1 MAAWVLYKQALH
13 IWSIQIYVYAFTRPI
28 KLYTPK
34 RSHFCKADGLFT
46 LSSTMIRL
54 ALLGPPVGDDV
65 SAVGVVDVEGVL
77 APPGV
82 EEPANV
88 VGLEVGAVVV
98 KGLPVVGV
106 LSAAQISVSGV
117 VLGRTPSP
125 LSLSDPDGQA
135 NVGLDPVDL
144 RLDVAPG
151 LGLGLVEVVEGHGVD
166 VSNIRVGLD
175 TGTDGGESLAVVA
188 AHDAG
193 SVPILADA
201 DQNSLLVESG
211 AELAKVVD
219 KVALV
224 HTVTNGLR
232 AELSPVN
239 DIRGNSRDRGVVD
252 GIVDGLLGLLPD
264 GLNMNVRIPLL
275 LTWRMYVYLHHHRSW
290 SRPGQSGPCCW
301 YKRP

>member
-1 MAAWVLYKQALH
+1 M
-13 IWSIQIYVYAFTRPI
+13 T
-28 KLYTPK
+28 
-34 RSHFCKADGLFT
+34 
-46 LSSTMIRL
+46 RL

-117 VLGRTPSP
+117 VVSRTPSP
-125 LSLSDPDGQA
+125 LSLGDPDGQA

-151 LGLGLVEVVEGHGVD
+151 GGLGLVEVVEGHGVD

-175 TGTDGGESLAVVA
+175 AGTDGAESLAVAA
-188 AHDAG
+188 AHGTG
-193 SVPILADA
+193 SVPILADT
-201 DQNSLLVESG
+201 DQNSLLVESS

-239 DIRGNSRDRGVVD
+239 DIRGNGRDRGVVD
-252 GIVDGLLGLLPD
+252 GVVDGLLGLLPD
-264 GLNMNVRIPLL
+264 GLDMSVSNC
-275 LTWRMYVYLHHHRSW
+275 YY
-290 SRPGQSGPCCW
+290 
-301 YKRP
+301 